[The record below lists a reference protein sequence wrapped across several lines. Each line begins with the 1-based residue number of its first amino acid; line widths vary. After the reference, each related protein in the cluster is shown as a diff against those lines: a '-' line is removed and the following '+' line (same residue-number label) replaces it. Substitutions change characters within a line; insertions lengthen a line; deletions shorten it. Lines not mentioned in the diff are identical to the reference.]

1 MKFIPDEIQAIEQ
14 SLPAIGQ
21 HVAATG
27 IGAKAF
33 NDLTKDEVLGL
44 IATSIK
50 TFRVELE
57 KVFDEN
63 DVPF

>member
-21 HVAATG
+21 HVAQAG

-33 NDLTKDEVLGL
+33 NDLSKDEVLGL

-57 KVFDEN
+57 KVFDAN